1 MLETAAQ
8 LYIVGTASIPETVL
22 YTVPEDGLYELTVVL
37 ESRTPYPSG
46 VTLDSA
52 VSVLFRAEGYIGRK
66 KLSPVARVNVDQPRD
81 ASGFVVLALKAG
93 TTVTY
98 SATLTAS
105 GGEATFALIAALKR
119 LTP

>member
-1 MLETAAQ
+1 MQVAAQ
-8 LYIVGTASIPETVL
+8 LYVVSTVSIPETVL
-22 YTVPEDGLYELTVVL
+22 YTVPEDGLYELSVVL

-52 VSVLFRAEGYIGRK
+52 VSLLFRAEGYIGRK
-66 KLSPVARVNVDQPRD
+66 KFSLIPALHVDQPRD
-81 ASGFVVLALKAG
+81 AAGFIVLALKGG

-98 SATLTAS
+98 MAS
-105 GGEATFALIAALKR
+105 LNANGAEATFALIAALKQ